1 VRKVANV
8 HGFSVANY
16 RENMTEM
23 IRHMLED
30 NNKMNLTET
39 RQEGVDWIDLAKE
52 RGKWQAVVCTEMENS
67 VSIKAENLLLR

>member
-8 HGFSVANY
+8 RGFSVANY

-23 IRHMLED
+23 IRHILED
-30 NNKMNLTET
+30 NKMNLTET

-52 RGKWQAVVCTEMENS
+52 RGKWQSCCVYRS
-67 VSIKAENLLLR
+67 GKFSFH